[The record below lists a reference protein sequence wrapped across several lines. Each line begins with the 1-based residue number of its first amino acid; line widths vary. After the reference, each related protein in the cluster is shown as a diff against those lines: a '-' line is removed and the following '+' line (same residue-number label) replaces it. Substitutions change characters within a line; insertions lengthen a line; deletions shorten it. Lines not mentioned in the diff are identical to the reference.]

1 MSNRTSN
8 SKSLDYIAN
17 RIAFKANN
25 LYGYLWPLCGEF
37 TPAIGML
44 PSDYLDQLQG
54 VEYIV
59 YSYGTPI
66 AWFKK
71 GEWTI
76 PALKYSSTTSKH
88 QNYVRRAV
96 ASYGL

>member
-8 SKSLDYIAN
+8 AKSLSYIAN
-17 RIAFKANN
+17 RIAFKGNN
-25 LYGYLWPLCGEF
+25 FFGYLYPLCDDF

-44 PSDYLDQLQG
+44 TADYLDDLRG
-54 VEYIV
+54 AEYVV

-66 AWFKK
+66 AWFKN
-71 GEWTI
+71 GDWTI
-76 PALKYSSTTSKH
+76 PAIKYSVTTSKH

-96 ASYGL
+96 A

>member
-8 SKSLDYIAN
+8 AKSLDYIAN
-17 RIAFKANN
+17 RIAFNGSN
-25 LYGYLWPLCGEF
+25 LAGYLWPLCREF
-37 TPAIGML
+37 TPSIGML
-44 PSDYLDQLQG
+44 PADYLDELKG

-66 AWFKK
+66 AWFKN

-76 PALKYSSTTSKH
+76 PALKYSVTTSKH

-96 ASYGL
+96 V

>member
-8 SKSLDYIAN
+8 SKSPAYIAN

-25 LYGYLWPLCGEF
+25 LAGYLWPLCSDF
-37 TPAIGML
+37 TPALGML
-44 PSDYLDQLQG
+44 PSDYLDDLRG
-54 VEYIV
+54 AEYVV

-66 AWFKK
+66 AWYKQ
-71 GEWTI
+71 GDWTI
-76 PALKYSSTTSKH
+76 PALKYSVTTSKH

-96 ASYGL
+96 A

>member
-8 SKSLDYIAN
+8 AKSLSYIAN
-17 RIAFKANN
+17 RIAFKGNN
-25 LYGYLWPLCGEF
+25 LFGYLWPLCRDF

-44 PSDYLDQLQG
+44 PADYLNDLQG
-54 VEYIV
+54 AEYVV

-66 AWFKK
+66 AWFKN
-71 GEWTI
+71 GDWTV
-76 PALKYSSTTSKH
+76 PAIKYSSTTSKH

-96 ASYGL
+96 A

>member
-17 RIAFKANN
+17 RIAFEGSN
-25 LYGYLWPLCGEF
+25 LAGYLWPLCDDF
-37 TPAIGML
+37 TPSLGRLSA
-44 PSDYLDQLQG
+44 DYLNDLRG
-54 VEYIV
+54 AEYVV

-66 AWFKK
+66 AWFKN
-71 GEWTI
+71 GDWNI
-76 PALKYSSTTSKH
+76 PAIKYSVTTSKH

-96 ASYGL
+96 A